1 MIYETGLYTSSY
13 YFMHLIS
20 QLILHWQMVHCVAAN
35 VDFTFLAGQPMGF
48 FSYRI
53 PLCQAA
59 SSFISMNGLLIQ
71 FYCQS
76 EHGLILYVSLHDIS
90 VCLLQS
96 KSSLDQM
103 ESQSADAEPPPP
115 PKPELRYP
123 GLPRADTEGE
133 THTHTHTNT

>member
-1 MIYETGLYTSSY
+1 MWITFK
-13 YFMHLIS
+13 YF
-20 QLILHWQMVHCVAAN
+20 
-35 VDFTFLAGQPMGF
+35 
-48 FSYRI
+48 
-53 PLCQAA
+53 
-59 SSFISMNGLLIQ
+59 
-71 FYCQS
+71 
-76 EHGLILYVSLHDIS
+76 S

-133 THTHTHTNT
+133 TYTITNA